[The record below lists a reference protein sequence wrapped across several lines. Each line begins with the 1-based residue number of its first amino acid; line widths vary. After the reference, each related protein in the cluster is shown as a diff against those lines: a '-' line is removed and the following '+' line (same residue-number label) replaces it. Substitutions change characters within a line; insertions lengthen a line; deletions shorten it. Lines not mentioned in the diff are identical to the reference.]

1 MDPVATQI
9 AINAV
14 LDVIWPIMP
23 THILEQL
30 AYV

>member
-1 MDPVATQI
+1 MDPITIQI
-9 AINAV
+9 ALNTL
-14 LDVIWPIMP
+14 LDVIWPILP